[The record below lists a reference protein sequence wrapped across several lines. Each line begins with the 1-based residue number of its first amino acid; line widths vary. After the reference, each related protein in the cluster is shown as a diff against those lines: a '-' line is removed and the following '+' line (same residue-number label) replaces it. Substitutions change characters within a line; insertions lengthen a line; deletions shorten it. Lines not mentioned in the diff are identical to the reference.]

1 MAEKERFE
9 LYSIAVQVAR
19 ALVLRTMLGD
29 AEPPRS
35 NRRRLADK
43 QACRLGLLGY
53 LRRRLPWQTTAQVQ
67 ITASQAKK

>member
-1 MAEKERFE
+1 MAQTGRFE

-29 AEPPRS
+29 AEPPQS

-53 LRRRLPWQTTAQVQ
+53 LCRRLPWQTTAQVQ
-67 ITASQAKK
+67 IAASQAKK

>member
-1 MAEKERFE
+1 
-9 LYSIAVQVAR
+9 
-19 ALVLRTMLGD
+19 MLGD

-67 ITASQAKK
+67 SSTSTIKNKGTPTREVPLFFGGEGEI